1 MHAVLL
7 IVTAASA
14 HARIANSAA
23 GLLERDEQ
31 FSLKERPVA
40 KVVRMLKDM
49 QAELNKEME
58 DDKAV
63 YEMISCWCKT
73 NDQEKT
79 KAIEEGEAKS
89 AQLLA
94 EMDETAAK
102 IIETKEKI
110 KETKDEINKD
120 FDTLNQANAMRMKEN
135 KEFHGEET
143 ELLGAIQAC
152 EQAIVVLSEHHPALT
167 QIHSAA
173 TGLKKAL
180 PVQLLSG
187 VLDQTKLTFLK
198 AFVTQAASANSF
210 LAIPGMQSYAPASG
224 QIFGIL
230 KQLKED
236 LSSNLSE
243 SQKAEQ
249 KALEEYESLKAAKEE
264 ELATGKKLLAQL
276 EEQLANLGDSHA
288 QAVEEYEDT
297 QEQLKLDKTF
307 LANLKKQCSA
317 TDEEYEER
325 VKSRLEEIAA
335 VSDTIEFLN
344 SDEAYEMF
352 DKTVNTAFLQRKS
365 VSIAS
370 QKEKKLRSKALA
382 VLAHAAGTS
391 HSPQLGLIM
400 VSVRLDAFDKVKA
413 AIDKM
418 VAELKAQ
425 QADEVTKRD
434 WCTDELNKNNLTMEA
449 KYDLQSNLQTKIA
462 DLEKAIEVMT
472 KDMETKKN
480 EISDMQTEMKRASED
495 REAEN
500 SDYQQAVSDQR
511 ITQMILDKA
520 LQRMKQVYS
529 MMQAKKAPGAP
540 HIQTSAT
547 DTDPGNGP
555 ARFKK
560 MEKNAGG
567 GKVVAMIEGIIT
579 DSKQLEAEAIAA
591 EQDGQTAYENFMKES
606 NDSITKLTEQINNL
620 KENKAKAEE
629 ELEMAKVDLD
639 QTNTELQGLHDES
652 TDLHQSC
659 DYLLKNFFVRQEARQ
674 AEIDALNEAKAILSG
689 MQ

>member
-1 MHAVLL
+1 
-7 IVTAASA
+7 
-14 HARIANSAA
+14 
-23 GLLERDEQ
+23 
-31 FSLKERPVA
+31 
-40 KVVRMLKDM
+40 M

-79 KAIEEGEAKS
+79 KAIAEGEAKS
-89 AQLLA
+89 EQLLA

-102 IIETKEKI
+102 IIELKAKL
-110 KETKDEINKD
+110 KETKDEYNKD
-120 FDTLNQANAMRMKEN
+120 WNALNTANSMRMKEN

-152 EQAIVVLSEHHPALT
+152 EQAITVLSEHHPALA

-173 TGLKKAL
+173 IGLKGAL

-187 VLDQTKLTFLK
+187 VLDQVKLATLK
-198 AFVTQAASANSF
+198 AFVAQAANANSF

-236 LSSNLSE
+236 LSGNLSE
-243 SQKAEQ
+243 SQKAEL
-249 KALEEYESLKAAKEE
+249 KALEEYTSLKAAKEE
-264 ELATGKKLLAQL
+264 EMATGKKLLGQL
-276 EEQLANLGDSHA
+276 EEELASYGTQHA
-288 QAVEEYEDT
+288 EAVEQYEDT
-297 QEQLKLDKTF
+297 QDQLALDKTF

-317 TDEEYEER
+317 TDKEYEER

-335 VSDTIEFLN
+335 VQDTIEFLN
-344 SDEAYEMF
+344 SDEAYDMF
-352 DKTVNTAFLQRKS
+352 DKTVNTAFLQTRS

-370 QKEKKLRSKALA
+370 QKDQQKRNRALA
-382 VLAHAAGTS
+382 VLAHAAGKS

-400 VSVRLDAFDKVKA
+400 VSVRLDAFVKVKA

-418 VAELKAQ
+418 IAELKAQ

-449 KYDLQSNLQTKIA
+449 KYDLQASLQTKIA
-462 DLEKAIEVMT
+462 DLEKAIETMT
-472 KDMETKKN
+472 KDIETKTN
-480 EISDMQTEMKRASED
+480 EISDMQTQMKRASED

-529 MMQAKKAPGAP
+529 MMQQKQPGAP

-560 MEKNAGG
+560 MEKNAGCG
-567 GKVVAMIEGIIT
+567 RVVAMIEGIIK

-591 EQDGQTAYENFMKES
+591 EQDSQTAYENFMKES
-606 NDSITKLTEQINNL
+606 NDSITKLTEEINNL
-620 KENKAKAEE
+620 KDNKAKAEV
-629 ELEMAKVDLD
+629 ELEMTKSDLD
-639 QTNTELQGLHDES
+639 VTNAALQGLHDES
-652 TDLHQSC
+652 TDLHASC

-674 AEIDALNEAKAILSG
+674 SEIDALNEAKAILSG

>member
-1 MHAVLL
+1 
-7 IVTAASA
+7 
-14 HARIANSAA
+14 
-23 GLLERDEQ
+23 
-31 FSLKERPVA
+31 
-40 KVVRMLKDM
+40 M

-63 YEMISCWCKT
+63 YEMISCWGETKYHT
-73 NDQEKT
+73 KT
-79 KAIEEGEAKS
+79 KTIAEGEAKS
-89 AQLLA
+89 EQLLA

-102 IIETKEKI
+102 IIELKAKI
-110 KETKDEINKD
+110 KETKDEYNKD
-120 FDTLNQANAMRMKEN
+120 WNALNTANSMRMKEN

-152 EQAIVVLSEHHPALT
+152 EQAITVLSEHHPALA

-173 TGLKKAL
+173 IGLKGAL

-187 VLDQTKLTFLK
+187 VLDQVKLATLK
-198 AFVTQAASANSF
+198 AFVAQAANANSF

-236 LSSNLSE
+236 LSGNLSE
-243 SQKAEQ
+243 SQKAEL
-249 KALEEYESLKAAKEE
+249 KALEEYTSLKAAKEE
-264 ELATGKKLLAQL
+264 EMATGKKLLGQL
-276 EEQLANLGDSHA
+276 EEELASYGTQHA
-288 QAVEEYEDT
+288 EAVEQYEDT
-297 QEQLKLDKTF
+297 QDQLALDKTF

-317 TDEEYEER
+317 TDKEYEER

-335 VSDTIEFLN
+335 VQDTIEFLN
-344 SDEAYEMF
+344 SDEAYDMF
-352 DKTVNTAFLQRKS
+352 DKTVNTAFLQTRS

-370 QKEKKLRSKALA
+370 QKDQQKRNRALA
-382 VLAHAAGTS
+382 VLAHAAGKS

-400 VSVRLDAFDKVKA
+400 VSVRLDAFVKVKA

-418 VAELKAQ
+418 IAELKAQ

-449 KYDLQSNLQTKIA
+449 KYDLQASLQTKIA
-462 DLEKAIEVMT
+462 DLEKAIETMT
-472 KDMETKKN
+472 KDIETKTN
-480 EISDMQTEMKRASED
+480 EISDMQTQMKRASED

-529 MMQAKKAPGAP
+529 MMQQKQPGAP

-567 GKVVAMIEGIIT
+567 SRVVAMIEGIIK
-579 DSKQLEAEAIAA
+579 DSKQLEAEGIAA
-591 EQDGQTAYENFMKES
+591 EQDSQQAYENFMKES
-606 NDSITKLTEQINNL
+606 
-620 KENKAKAEE
+620 KAKAEE
-629 ELEMAKVDLD
+629 ELEMAKVNLD

-689 MQ
+689 MK